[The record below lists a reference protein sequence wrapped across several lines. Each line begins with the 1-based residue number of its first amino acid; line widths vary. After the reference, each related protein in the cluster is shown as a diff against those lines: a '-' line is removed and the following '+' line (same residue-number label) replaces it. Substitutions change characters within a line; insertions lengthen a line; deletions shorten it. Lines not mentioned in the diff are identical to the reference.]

1 MMVPA
6 MQLTQVAL
14 DVASVE
20 LDDFPAMHKHKR
32 KTVSTLMHRLRVLG
46 EGACGGGLAHDVVP
60 AGQDPEHEAAPVEPS
75 KRPGRDKDE

>member
-14 DVASVE
+14 DVAPVE

-46 EGACGGGLAHDVVP
+46 EGACGG
-60 AGQDPEHEAAPVEPS
+60 AGS
-75 KRPGRDKDE
+75 